1 MKILETQNVE
11 RSFDLSSGE
20 TLQVLKNIN
29 VGIEENTLTILRG
42 PSGSGKTTLLNIIG
56 GLDRPTGGKLL
67 FRGQDV
73 YAQNDAQ
80 IDALRR
86 QNFGFIFQSVSLIPI
101 MSVYENV
108 EFSLRLS
115 GYEGDKEERVCRCL
129 SLVGLLARR
138 DHMPQELSG
147 GEQQRV
153 AIARAIAHHPSVI
166 FADEPT
172 AELDSQTAIHVVN
185 LFKDLIRE
193 EHVTI
198 VMTTHDTGL
207 MSAGD
212 TIYAIENGEIAH
224 E

>member
-1 MKILETQNVE
+1 MNILEAKNIE
-11 RSFDLSSGE
+11 RCFDISSGE
-20 TLQVLKNIN
+20 TLRVLNDIN
-29 VGIEENTLTILRG
+29 LGIEEKKLTILRG

-56 GLDRPTGGKLL
+56 GLDRPSNGQLL
-67 FRGQDV
+67 FRGEDV
-73 YAQNDAQ
+73 YARSDAQ
-80 IDALRR
+80 IDAMRR
-86 QNFGFIFQSVSLIPI
+86 KNFGFIFQSVSLIPI
-101 MSVYENV
+101 MTVYENV
-108 EFSLRLS
+108 DFSLRLS
-115 GYEGDKEERVCRCL
+115 GYEGDHEERVCRCL
-129 SLVGLLARR
+129 SLVGLLPRR

-193 EHVTI
+193 EKVTI

-212 TIYAIENGEIAH
+212 KIYAIENGEIAND
-224 E
+224 